1 MVTAWNAPL
10 IRLFDFSLD
19 ILKEN
24 FSLFNYLAQYWL
36 FNDIRLLIQIAYKFW
51 PQKNRNSM
59 KQNCIASN

>member
-10 IRLFDFSLD
+10 IRLFGFSLD

-36 FNDIRLLIQIAYKFW
+36 FNDIRLLIQIAYKF
-51 PQKNRNSM
+51 
-59 KQNCIASN
+59 